1 MKKLQTYLSGLVAV
15 LLPAML
21 GACADDDK
29 SLSDV
34 YLETDASY
42 YSANARGLTYNGE
55 EVVIHIQSNTYW
67 MVTYDKGTGLE
78 EPWFTLAREAGNGSA
93 DLTVTVQRND
103 GNARSAE
110 LKLVTN
116 RNVSTTV
123 TLSQAGI
130 GERVYFYGDDFG
142 TGGAGASVAEFD
154 GWNLRGMGVD
164 ETYYDGQNATLDAGS
179 PSTTGASGGNNVLFG
194 DDGWLTLGGIAT
206 KGDYN
211 FIFSFGV
218 SNDVKAPSADDLK
231 LYISQDR
238 AQWTPV
244 EYTLPASAAEA
255 GKWSMVRIP
264 FFIKEDCPAVFFR
277 FESASAGYRIDDPA
291 LEEGDG
297 TGETIT
303 FLEDVVNYIKTVL
316 WEDDFSWADN
326 ASYVKSDAWTG
337 SDGTRIDKWSNYPS
351 STNGWT
357 IESGR
362 ATSYP
367 RSAGSA
373 SATGFLKSGWANGG
387 AGLFSPKMEAVG
399 SEAKD
404 VTVELTLAGWTLNNK
419 PDNDQLCIRV
429 LGGGTIGNAS
439 STEQVFSVGSWNE
452 WTVHEFEIFGAT
464 AATQIYIGSTIEA
477 NNRWFID
484 RFRLIYITE
493 KPGDFEPELTTDP
506 GSLEFITAGEGK
518 PVKVTANAAWS
529 VRSEA
534 AWLSFAP
541 EGGDAG
547 TSTVTISAERN
558 QTGAERPATVEFL
571 IDGEV
576 IATLDVKQ
584 SGEMIQYAPSPL
596 NLTELDASATVLTFG
611 WDEPAEATHKYQAAL
626 FTDKEGEPVQ
636 QSPEF
641 TLDAKFPAP
650 IFTFGGLEPSTA
662 YQLAV
667 RTISTTDG
675 VEDSPYV
682 FLESRTTAAQT
693 ATPGALVSMRFD
705 RLKWCGDHMLKAY
718 GLRPTSVS
726 GTVAPDAKADALTN
740 ANTGGSSDVFNTHSD
755 AFRADRGVSGW
766 YGLRAYEYPGYIKL
780 GTSSKA
786 GFLVTP
792 KLSGLNEATDV
803 RISFRLG
810 NWNEPSADG
819 STFTIDKAVIRVGVV
834 PENVTDANLKS
845 YADAYTLTTNI
856 SFTAD
861 EAPVSATPQTWTDV
875 SFEVPAVKPTD
886 RLIIYATVDGT
897 EKSGKAR
904 YEVDDIEV
912 VPGSVKPVTVVFE
925 DTFDW
930 VKHDNDWVNKQAGFA
945 AAGWIAGINDTS
957 TGNDWRRVYAKYQCI
972 QFGTGSALGAIT
984 SPAMTGL
991 GATPADI
998 TVEMELTGNAE
1009 NKKSALFEII
1019 GAGSFSASESK
1030 TGTTVE
1036 LDGFMPNPNTA
1047 SGQDFDGWEIKTL
1060 TVYGADETT
1069 QIRLACVKVDGVT
1082 QQFWLNSFRVTK

>member
-1 MKKLQTYLSGLVAV
+1 
-15 LLPAML
+15 
-21 GACADDDK
+21 
-29 SLSDV
+29 
-34 YLETDASY
+34 
-42 YSANARGLTYNGE
+42 
-55 EVVIHIQSNTYW
+55 
-67 MVTYDKGTGLE
+67 
-78 EPWFTLAREAGNGSA
+78 
-93 DLTVTVQRND
+93 
-103 GNARSAE
+103 
-110 LKLVTN
+110 
-116 RNVSTTV
+116 
-123 TLSQAGI
+123 
-130 GERVYFYGDDFG
+130 
-142 TGGAGASVAEFD
+142 
-154 GWNLRGMGVD
+154 
-164 ETYYDGQNATLDAGS
+164 
-179 PSTTGASGGNNVLFG
+179 
-194 DDGWLTLGGIAT
+194 
-206 KGDYN
+206 
-211 FIFSFGV
+211 
-218 SNDVKAPSADDLK
+218 
-231 LYISQDR
+231 
-238 AQWTPV
+238 
-244 EYTLPASAAEA
+244 
-255 GKWSMVRIP
+255 
-264 FFIKEDCPAVFFR
+264 
-277 FESASAGYRIDDPA
+277 
-291 LEEGDG
+291 
-297 TGETIT
+297 
-303 FLEDVVNYIKTVL
+303 
-316 WEDDFSWADN
+316 
-326 ASYVKSDAWTG
+326 
-337 SDGTRIDKWSNYPS
+337 
-351 STNGWT
+351 
-357 IESGR
+357 
-362 ATSYP
+362 
-367 RSAGSA
+367 
-373 SATGFLKSGWANGG
+373 
-387 AGLFSPKMEAVG
+387 MEAIG

-506 GSLEFITAGEGK
+506 ESLEFVTAGEDK

-547 TSTVTISAERN
+547 TSTVTITASRN

-576 IATLDVKQ
+576 IATLGVKQ
-584 SGEMIQYAPSPL
+584 SGEEIQYAPSPVG
-596 NLTELDASATVLTFG
+596 LTELNASATVLTFG
-611 WDEPAEATHKYQAAL
+611 WDEPAGATHKYQAAL

-726 GTVAPDAKADALTN
+726 GTVAPEAKADALTN

-930 VKHDNDWVNKQAGFA
+930 VKNTGDWANKQDNG
-945 AAGWIAGINDTS
+945 
-957 TGNDWRRVYAKYQCI
+957 GNWTIDSRVYAKYYCL
-972 QFGTGSALGAIT
+972 QFGTGSVEAGIT
-984 SPAMTGL
+984 SRALTEL
-991 GATPADI
+991 GATPTDI
-998 TVEMELTGNAE
+998 TVEAQLTGNAA
-1009 NKKSALFEII
+1009 NKKSVYFKIS
-1019 GAGSFSASESK
+1019 GAGSFSATESETETS
-1030 TGTTVE
+1030 VQ
-1036 LDGFMPNPNTA
+1036 LDGFIPDAGLKTTTGEN
-1047 SGQDFDGWEIKTL
+1047 FDGWETKTL
-1060 TVYGADETT
+1060 TVYADETT